1 MVASGSSPFNL
12 RVGIKAQLSHC
23 HLRVLQDLLRYGD
36 YLRKRGQVPQ
46 AHVAYLIAGLQ
57 LGTNE
62 AWDRDFFLVGV
73 DHNEA
78 RDASSFE

>member
-1 MVASGSSPFNL
+1 
-12 RVGIKAQLSHC
+12 
-23 HLRVLQDLLRYGD
+23 
-36 YLRKRGQVPQ
+36 
-46 AHVAYLIAGLQ
+46 VAYLIAGLQ

>member
-1 MVASGSSPFNL
+1 M
-12 RVGIKAQLSHC
+12 
-23 HLRVLQDLLRYGD
+23 LQDLLRYGD

-57 LGTNE
+57 LGTTE
-62 AWDRDFFLVGV
+62 AWDRGFFLVGA

-78 RDASSFE
+78 RDVPSFE